1 MSVTCSFSLNGMP
14 MSLLTCYG
22 IGAFPA
28 FSGQKQGRNNESL
41 TTVKNI
47 GPIPQGKYYI
57 VGRQSG
63 GRLGDLRETLLK
75 YGYGTDRR
83 EWFALYRA
91 DGKIDDWT
99 FINGIKRG
107 NFRLHPI
114 GPMGLSEGCITL
126 NHITDFEYLRSQ
138 LLKTSM
144 IKIPGSG
151 MQAYGTIQ
159 VD

>member
-1 MSVTCSFSLNGMP
+1 MSVTCTFTLNGMP
-14 MSLLTCYG
+14 LSLLRCYG
-22 IGAFPA
+22 IGNFPA
-28 FSGQKQGRNNESL
+28 FSGQKQGRNNASL
-41 TTVKNI
+41 ISVKNI
-47 GPIPQGKYYI
+47 GPIPHGSYYI

-63 GRLGDLRETLLK
+63 GVLAGLRETFLK
-75 YGYGTDRR
+75 YGYGTDRK

-99 FINGIKRG
+99 FIDGIKRG

-126 NHITDFEYLRSQ
+126 NHIPDFEFLRHQ
-138 LLKTSM
+138 LLRTSM
-144 IKIPGSG
+144 IQVPGSG
-151 MQAYGTIQ
+151 LKAYGTIQ